1 MAGGPL
7 VKSSL
12 EPMTMDEAL
21 EFFHGKVVLTAKEWL
36 QLQKEARKKAF
47 TVSNVATLDI
57 VQDIYDEL
65 ARAIETGATAK
76 EFRERINDYIDEQGY
91 IGLTPYR
98 TDNIFRTNIQ
108 TAYNAG
114 RYKQQMRP
122 EITKHRP
129 IWIYSAVND
138 SRTRPAHKA
147 LDGVARRYDD
157 PFWDTFYPPN
167 GYRCRC
173 SVRTASE
180 REAVRDNI
188 QVEPEDST
196 VEVQPDQGFDVNPGK
211 TEYVPVLTKY
221 APELRKE
228 YERKQNSF

>member
-1 MAGGPL
+1 
-7 VKSSL
+7 
-12 EPMTMDEAL
+12 MDEAL
-21 EFFHGKVVLTAKEWL
+21 EFFRSKVVLTSKEWM
-36 QLQKEARKKAF
+36 QLQKEVRKKAF

-65 ARAIETGATAK
+65 VRSIETGATAK
-76 EFRERINDYIDEQGY
+76 EFREHINDYIDEQGY
-91 IGLTPYR
+91 LGLTPYR

-138 SRTRPAHKA
+138 SRTRPAHAA
-147 LDGVARRYDD
+147 LNGVARRYDD

-180 REAVRDNI
+180 REAARDNI
-188 QVEPEDST
+188 KVDQADST
-196 VEVQPDQGFDVNPGK
+196 VDVQPDQGFDVNPGK
-211 TEYVPVLTKY
+211 TEYVPDLTKY

-228 YERKQNSF
+228 YEKKQDSF